1 MGFANNV
8 IPWDLW
14 QKGMDDFAFTV
25 AANPSSRFPAKRIR
39 TYNFLRVL
47 WRLDLVSLPT
57 IRKCASALQEGP
69 GEGE

>member
-14 QKGMDDFAFTV
+14 QKGLKEQDFTI

-39 TYNFLRVL
+39 TYNFLKL
-47 WRLDLVSLPT
+47 MWKLDLVSLPT
-57 IRKCASALQEGP
+57 VRLCANALQKDPAETK
-69 GEGE
+69 